1 MLSTE
6 RQTQP
11 APTEIVLLDM
21 DGTLLDLGYD
31 DNFWNHFLPQA
42 FAQRRD
48 ISLLA
53 AHQFVERTL
62 ASVRGTLTWYD
73 IHHWSRVFE
82 IDILSLKAE
91 YAGPIQYRP
100 GSLEFLESL
109 KSEGIRTVLAT
120 NAHPDL
126 IDLKVSALDAQAL
139 PFADF
144 FDEILSSHA
153 FGQPKESMDY
163 WHAIQ
168 DTLAFEP
175 SRALFVD
182 DNLDVLKV
190 AQAFGIGQCVAVSQ
204 PDISRPIREIDE
216 FPSVN
221 RLTNL
226 VVPR

>member
-11 APTEIVLLDM
+11 APTDIVLLDM

-31 DNFWNHFLPQA
+31 ENFWNHFLPQA
-42 FAQRRD
+42 FAQGRD

-53 AHQFVERTL
+53 AYQYVERTL

-73 IHHWSRVFE
+73 IHHWSRIFDM
-82 IDILSLKAE
+82 DILSLKAE
-91 YAGPIQYRP
+91 YAGNIQYRP

-109 KSEGIRTVLAT
+109 KSRGIRTVLAT

-126 IDLKVSALDAQAL
+126 IDLKVSALNSQAL
-139 PFADF
+139 PFTDF
-144 FDEILSSHA
+144 FDEILSSHF
-153 FGQPKESMDY
+153 FGKPKESVDY

-204 PDISRPIREIDE
+204 PDISQPIREIDH
-216 FPSVN
+216 FPSVT
-221 RLTNL
+221 RLTDL
-226 VVPR
+226 VVAQ